1 MINDPIV
8 YLRNELFGFYAS
20 EEIKRLTHLILNEV
34 CGLSLPDIATCK
46 FSDLSDAQRKK
57 IQDIASRLKKY
68 EPLQYIFGK
77 TEFFGMEF
85 EINPSVLIPRPETEE
100 LVEWILLENDSINPR
115 ILDIGTGSGCIAI
128 VLSKKILGAE
138 VHAWDVSSE
147 ALSVAKLN
155 AEKNAVEI
163 FFRQVD
169 IMQIFPADIVF
180 DIIVSNPPYV
190 AENEKQEME
199 KNVLDFEPPEALFV
213 SDDFPLVFYDR
224 ISDIALQKLKKK
236 GKLYFEINRFYGRE
250 IVEMLKNKGF
260 SQVELKKDIS
270 GNDRMIRARK

>member
-1 MINDPIV
+1 MVWYFRCQSFLGDLAP
-8 YLRNELFGFYAS
+8 
-20 EEIKRLTHLILNEV
+20 EV
-34 CGLSLPDIATCK
+34 
-46 FSDLSDAQRKK
+46 
-57 IQDIASRLKKY
+57 
-68 EPLQYIFGK
+68 
-77 TEFFGMEF
+77 
-85 EINPSVLIPRPETEE
+85 
-100 LVEWILLENDSINPR
+100 
-115 ILDIGTGSGCIAI
+115 
-128 VLSKKILGAE
+128 
-138 VHAWDVSSE
+138 VSS
-147 ALSVAKLN
+147 AASVAKLN

-224 ISDIALQKLKKK
+224 IADIALQKLKKK
-236 GKLYFEINRFYGRE
+236 GKLYFEINRLYGRE